1 MRRIA
6 RVKIVEGHIQQKAI
20 RDGEGMGC
28 HIKLPVKAHLSL
40 AQPHTHKSGMVACEE
55 RERGTIWTS
64 PPMARPIIEI
74 SKTCPDMDTHS
85 EMR

>member
-1 MRRIA
+1 
-6 RVKIVEGHIQQKAI
+6 
-20 RDGEGMGC
+20 MGC
-28 HIKLPVKAHLSL
+28 HIKLTVKALLNLMHIRVVSL
-40 AQPHTHKSGMVACEE
+40 CVK
-55 RERGTIWTS
+55 RETGTIWTS

>member
-1 MRRIA
+1 MNATNCAGEDCGRPYPA
-6 RVKIVEGHIQQKAI
+6 KGHQ
-20 RDGEGMGC
+20 RGMGC

-64 PPMARPIIEI
+64 PPMVRPIIEI